1 MENAEKGPSAGELV
15 AILVLSAAGW
25 GVAAAFWNSSHRIW
39 AVVGG
44 LLALGG
50 AFMLCVAVVK
60 HLAYELT
67 PSASQRAQIVITVL
81 SFGIP
86 ALFLLDADAA
96 RLAAWE
102 RHGYP
107 FPDWLVLITVVGGV
121 LALAFGSEVDKKRRS
136 PWALLFV
143 AASGLALIVAVVSE
157 GAHTDALKGYDRDIA
172 AAWGVSRE
180 AAYGYVELRV
190 QAVAEY
196 APRSVVFLLGAGVAY
211 LGLFLGMRPKA

>member
-1 MENAEKGPSAGELV
+1 MENAERGPSAGELV
-15 AILVLSAAGW
+15 ALVVLLAAGW

-39 AVVGG
+39 AVMGG

-50 AFMLCVAVVK
+50 AFRLCAAVVK

-67 PSASQRAQIVITVL
+67 PSASQRAQVVVAVL

-86 ALFLLDADAA
+86 GLLLLDADAA

-102 RHGYP
+102 HHGYP
-107 FPDWLVLITVVGGV
+107 FPGRLVLLAVVGGV
-121 LALAFGSEVDKKRRS
+121 LALAFGAQVEKKRRS

-143 AASGLALIVAVVSE
+143 AASGLALIAAFVSE

-180 AAYGYVELRV
+180 AVYGYVELRV